1 MKNLQRI
8 GGFLLLVLIF
18 SSCVKDVS
26 FYEEKISKGLVV
38 MKKQFPVRV
47 SEDMI
52 LEIREIT
59 DTRCP
64 IGMIC
69 SSGGEVSIDF
79 KVNING
85 TYHELNMSY
94 DGIYEDGCTTVFEG
108 HEIQVLEVNPHPFV
122 NDVIDANNYRIE
134 IIVDVLKD

>member
-26 FYEEKISKGLVV
+26 CYEEEISKGVVV

-47 SEDMI
+47 SENLI
-52 LEIREIT
+52 LEIQEIN

-64 IGMIC
+64 VGLIC

-79 KVNING
+79 KANING
-85 TYHELNMSY
+85 TYHQLNMSY
-94 DGIYEDGCTTVFEG
+94 DGIFEDGCTTIFEG
-108 HEIQVLEVNPHPFV
+108 HQIQVLEVNPHPFAG
-122 NDVIDANNYRIE
+122 DVINADNYRIQ
-134 IIVDVLKD
+134 IIVDVLKN